1 MLIKLF
7 YSIKSNGL
15 NNIIIINLIYIKIN
29 ILIINSKKKIKTKR
43 NLKKLNKWIIQN

>member
-1 MLIKLF
+1 MVMLIKLF

-29 ILIINSKKKIKTKR
+29 ILIINSKKK
-43 NLKKLNKWIIQN
+43 LKKKEI

>member
-29 ILIINSKKKIKTKR
+29 ILIINSKKK
-43 NLKKLNKWIIQN
+43 LKKKEI